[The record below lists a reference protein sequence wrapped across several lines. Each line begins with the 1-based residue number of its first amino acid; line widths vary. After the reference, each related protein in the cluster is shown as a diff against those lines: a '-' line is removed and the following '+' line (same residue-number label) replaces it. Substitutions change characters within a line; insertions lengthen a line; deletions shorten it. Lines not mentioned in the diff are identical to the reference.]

1 MNENITKKY
10 NKDAAKE
17 QNHTDTV
24 NKQNSEHSR
33 YTVRYTT
40 VVKKKYRNIE
50 SFLGRKKKKT
60 QKKEIKNHTLG
71 KKKQQPKNPY
81 VIIIW
86 DQE

>member
-24 NKQNSEHSR
+24 TNNKTLSTAGTPLWLRKNTETLNHFWG
-33 YTVRYTT
+33 
-40 VVKKKYRNIE
+40 E
-50 SFLGRKKKKT
+50 KKKKT